1 MPDTFNS
8 WAGAKEQRGPGTEYP
23 ALGTRNLGVEDLLN
37 AARALRAQQEGEDA
51 FDSEQAHQFLFE
63 MARDNGS
70 LDSELL
76 QAHRQRVGPDADVDI
91 NRLRNEANAS
101 DIYNIPIAGQRYSV
115 HDEDYNVYNA
125 VNRDPKTQY
134 FFEQNPLVL
143 ANPEQLHLDIVNH
156 LQQLPPGERSSASS
170 LLSDLSNSGFSPIL
184 NTEGRASGRIA
195 DIINIAGTGNSQV
208 PSFQN
213 VYGNVR
219 ESLNEVA
226 PFIGAATNDVFR
238 YNLAKDNLEDTLNQI
253 KTARGFNDED
263 VSYGGYVPNTEPP
276 EPRRGEY
283 RVGRGRPTVEDLRE
297 ETGFSYDRQS
307 RTPRR
312 TVDAT
317 QLTFPMDVVPRDVE
331 GATQLLAQNKPFTSR
346 VDIED
351 RTKALHKMLIT
362 LDNISESDAALQ
374 QVGTDL
380 ALNQIIDKFG
390 KYNTTALLHKARTNR
405 LQAEDDERRA
415 LYAKLDTEDAL
426 RNVVNL
432 PQSKSRSP
440 RNVPILDATQPVI
453 EGLPEQMNQI
463 IAGAYSKEQS
473 QALNY
478 LDEALAKYPEVKN
491 LYENKS
497 SLSDVSRPAAVGK
510 DTAKR
515 YEQYIDTQQRIS
527 LPEERSALYNK
538 VIKEK
543 GVEPSVL
550 ANIESAYTSGNTL
563 KQQEAIQTLSNLGY
577 DELGTMGT
585 LAASSRKPIIG
596 GERYVQTGNIAADPE
611 AEPLFDYIRNRAN
624 TVNRIISKIDSSLLE
639 QRYPD
644 FKEKSVLDQFEYTF
658 DPQTKQVQQ
667 ALPGDKNTY
676 GIKLSRDINNS
687 FELLPRLS
695 GEAEIPINVLKF
707 IKDNPVVGD
716 YSTSIMFKTK
726 TPQEN
731 YSFSPKELPK
741 EISDIFQQEA
751 TRNAVAGVR
760 PGTLVTNSPISS
772 YDYITSKR
780 ALKNLDSATVRK
792 AEDFIGSS
800 YNKRG
805 AAYTRAGFGPTTI
818 DKTQYLYVTPEGT
831 ALSLQGGRPEA
842 ALAGEVKFNAQDEA
856 FVTQSRVPLTSKA
869 YYATDPVTAAA
880 RGATDLLRN
889 IKPKHVAGGL
899 LGDAA
904 INFALGESP
913 ASAAASAVAGP
924 IESVNTSA
932 LERLGPKGQF
942 VDTRSNTVLNNG
954 RYTNQ
959 GIAYREGKPVL
970 VQRGSVAGEATVMD
984 QAKSALNYAKNVNTA
999 RANRVA
1005 NEAKYVLN
1013 NLLGGKLPYGR

>member
-1 MPDTFNS
+1 VPDTFNS

-23 ALGTRNLGVEDLLN
+23 TLGTRNLGVEDLLN
-37 AARALRAQQEGEDA
+37 AARALRAQREGEDA

-63 MARDNGS
+63 AARDNGS
-70 LDSELL
+70 LDTELL
-76 QAHRQRVGPDADVDI
+76 QAHRQRVGHNADVDI
-91 NRLRNEANAS
+91 TRLRNEANAS
-101 DIYNIPIAGQRYSV
+101 DTYSIPIAGQRYNV
-115 HDEDYNVYNA
+115 YDEDYNVYNA

-156 LQQLPPGERSSASS
+156 LQQLPPGERSSASY
-170 LLSDLSNSGFSPIL
+170 LLSDLSSSGFSPLL

-213 VYGNVR
+213 VYSNVR
-219 ESLNEVA
+219 ESLNEVT
-226 PFIGAATNDVFR
+226 PFINAATNDVSK
-238 YNLAKDNLEDTLNQI
+238 YNLAKDNLEDTLKQI
-253 KTARGFNDED
+253 KIARGLKDKD

-283 RVGRGRPTVEDLRE
+283 YVGRGRPTAEDLRYE
-297 ETGFSYDRQS
+297 GGYTRRS
-307 RTPRR
+307 RTPRK

-317 QLTFPMDVVPRDVE
+317 QLSFTAGVVPKDLE

-362 LDNISESDAALQ
+362 LDNISNSEPALQ

-390 KYNTTALLHKARTNR
+390 EHNTLALLDKDRANR
-405 LQAEDDERRA
+405 LQAEDAERYA
-415 LYAKLDTEDAL
+415 LSAKLDAEDAE

-432 PQSKSRSP
+432 LQSQSRSP
-440 RNVPILDATQPVI
+440 RNVPILDGIQPAI
-453 EGLPEQMNQI
+453 EGLPEQMDQI

-527 LPEERSALYNK
+527 LPEERTELYNK
-538 VIKEK
+538 IMREK

-550 ANIESAYTSGNTL
+550 ANIESAYTSGNTS
-563 KQQEAIQTLSNLGY
+563 KQREAIQTLSNLGY

-596 GERYVQTGNIAADPE
+596 GERYVETGNIAADPE
-611 AEPLFDYIRNRAN
+611 AEPLLDYIRNRAN
-624 TVNRIISKIDSSLLE
+624 TVNRIISRINPSLLE

-644 FKEKSVLDQFEYTF
+644 FKDKSVLDQFEYTF

-667 ALPGDKNTY
+667 ALPGGTNTY

-707 IKDNPVVGD
+707 VKDNPVVGD
-716 YSTSIMFKTK
+716 YSTSINFKTK

-772 YDYITSKR
+772 HDYITSKR

-792 AEDFIGSS
+792 AEDFIGSP

-818 DKTQYLYVTPEGT
+818 DKNQYLYVTPEGT

-842 ALAGEVKFNAQDEA
+842 ALTGKVKFNAQNEA

-869 YYATDPVTAAA
+869 YYAIDPVTIAAM
-880 RGATDLLRN
+880 GATELLQN

-913 ASAAASAVAGP
+913 TSAAASAVIGP
-924 IESVNTSA
+924 IESVNTSV

-959 GIAYREGKPVL
+959 GIAYKEGKPVL

-984 QAKSALNYAKNVNTA
+984 QAKSALGYAKNVNAA
-999 RANRVA
+999 RVNRVT
-1005 NEAKYVLN
+1005 NEAKYILN